1 MAARRK
7 PAPFLANGPKPNH
20 VQLLHIQRSRKVD
33 DPCDECGVSYTDRAT
48 YWRVRANIAMD
59 GAYEAVVGNYCS
71 EECAREEYNALRVE
85 ISLITGKKPTR
96 REVMFDQ
103 VTKAAKD
110 RGK

>member
-1 MAARRK
+1 MKYDKRTQRIRR
-7 PAPFLANGPKPNH
+7 H
-20 VQLLHIQRSRKVD
+20 
-33 DPCDECGVSYTDRAT
+33 
-48 YWRVRANIAMD
+48 WRVRANIATEV
-59 GAYEAVVGNYCS
+59 GWEAVVGNFCS
-71 EECAREEYNALRVE
+71 EACARHEYNALRIE